1 MSWPL
6 LSLLVFTPLAGAVA
20 IWLLPA
26 RAARHIVAL
35 AMVLAVLLA
44 TAVLLAYDPPGARFQ
59 MIERVRWIAS
69 LNVDYLLGIDGISV
83 LFLPATALL
92 FLGAL
97 VASWNTVKEAPRLHY
112 SLLLLLQMATLGI
125 FCALDTVLF
134 FVFWELTLVPL
145 YFLLGRWGVSN
156 SSDRAAARYFLIM
169 LAGGIPLLLAF
180 VILAVSQSVPSFDLM
195 VLLGSPLP
203 RSTQTLVFLLF
214 LMGFGIKVPL
224 VPLHTW
230 LPQFSLAAPGSLTAL
245 LVGLKLGAFGLIR
258 FAVPSMA

>member
-97 VASWNTVKEAPRLHY
+97 VASWNTVK
-112 SLLLLLQMATLGI
+112 
-125 FCALDTVLF
+125 
-134 FVFWELTLVPL
+134 
-145 YFLLGRWGVSN
+145 
-156 SSDRAAARYFLIM
+156 
-169 LAGGIPLLLAF
+169 
-180 VILAVSQSVPSFDLM
+180 
-195 VLLGSPLP
+195 
-203 RSTQTLVFLLF
+203 
-214 LMGFGIKVPL
+214 
-224 VPLHTW
+224 
-230 LPQFSLAAPGSLTAL
+230 
-245 LVGLKLGAFGLIR
+245 
-258 FAVPSMA
+258 